1 MSSIPDNHKMQELI
15 RLYEEKMERPDPP
28 HCYML
33 RGLAETSAWIK
44 TLDDETRSMV
54 YEYIAYIMDQPRD
67 SALKT
72 KTAML
77 LKQLPDWERYL
88 KGGTYL

>member
-1 MSSIPDNHKMQELI
+1 MDNHRMQELI
-15 RLYEEKMERPDPP
+15 RLYEEKMEFPDPP

-33 RGLAETSAWIK
+33 RCLTETSAWIK
-44 TLDDETRSMV
+44 TLDREEEALV
-54 YEYIAYIMDQPRD
+54 YEYIGYILNRPGD

-77 LKQLPDWERYL
+77 LQQLSDR
-88 KGGTYL
+88 GSGSGTAIC

>member
-1 MSSIPDNHKMQELI
+1 MDNHRMQELI
-15 RLYEEKMERPDPP
+15 RVYEEKMDLPDPP

-33 RGLAETSAWIK
+33 RCLTETSAWIK
-44 TLDDETRSMV
+44 TLEEAERDMV
-54 YEYIAYIMDQPRD
+54 FEYIGYILDQPRD

-77 LKQLPDWERYL
+77 LKQFPDRETDTSR
-88 KGGTYL
+88 GV